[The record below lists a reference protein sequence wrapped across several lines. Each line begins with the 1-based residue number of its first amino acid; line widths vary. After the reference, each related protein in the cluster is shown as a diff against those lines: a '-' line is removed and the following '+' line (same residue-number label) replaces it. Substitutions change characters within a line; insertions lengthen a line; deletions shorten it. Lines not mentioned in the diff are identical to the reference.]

1 MISAGRPRK
10 KHAASSRIRT
20 IARADDWA
28 AGMGLR
34 VDARDFSLQGRE
46 YVRQIIRDY
55 SPEIYCPKA
64 AQMAYTVTAITR
76 TLHNVVERKWN
87 GLYLLP
93 LKTGAIPFVQARVD
107 PVIESSSRLNQAF
120 AAVDNRLHK
129 QTVEGA
135 NFYIRGTNI
144 ERELHEVP
152 VDFEIWDER
161 DRMVDDNLDVALH
174 RMDGSTVRQLL
185 VLSTPTVDGYGVYS
199 EEAWDS
205 TDQHRWEVPCPHC
218 KRFQVLNFD
227 ESDLD
232 YNNLKLGDSPRECVL
247 ECAYCHKKI
256 HDQQRPE
263 MNFFGRWTAFKP
275 DGSLRGYHVSQFNSP
290 TQPLHEIMK
299 GYFAGQRDMRKLRNF
314 WNQNMGRPFTAEGD
328 KITVELLDKC
338 RRTGYALGGIPNTYV
353 ALGIDIGTFLHVWCW
368 HFSPSKTKLLWNIKL
383 FRNFS
388 ELDTFLSTLTSW
400 VGVIDA
406 HPEKHKAHELAM
418 KYHGKLR
425 LGFSDDRD
433 QASEMATFHKLKVGE
448 AGKVNIDR
456 NMALDTFIQDFI
468 NGNAILPADAR
479 DLGEHMP
486 RKPYNGLYHQL
497 LQMVRVEEENARG
510 IVMAR
515 WKKNRSPDHW
525 HHAGMYATVA
535 CELQPTLSIPA
546 DLSAALNVSM
556 MR

>member
-1 MISAGRPRK
+1 
-10 KHAASSRIRT
+10 
-20 IARADDWA
+20 
-28 AGMGLR
+28 MGLR
-34 VDARDFSLQGRE
+34 VDARDFSLKGRE

-107 PVIESSSRLNQAF
+107 PVIESSPKLTAAF
-120 AAVDNRLHK
+120 ASVDNRLHK

-152 VDFEIWDER
+152 VDFEVWDER
-161 DRMVDDNLDVALH
+161 DRMVDENLDIARH
-174 RMDGSTVRQLL
+174 RMDGSTVRHLL

-199 EEAWDS
+199 EDAWDA

-218 KRFQVLNFD
+218 GRYQVLNFN
-227 ESDLD
+227 EPDLD
-232 YNNLKLGDSPRECVL
+232 YNNLKLGDSAADCVL
-247 ECAYCHKKI
+247 ECAFCQQLLT
-256 HDQQRPE
+256 DSQRPE
-263 MNFFGRWTAFKP
+263 MNGSGRWTPFKP
-275 DGSLRGYHVSQFNSP
+275 DGALRGYHVSQFNSP

-299 GYFAGQRDMRKLRNF
+299 GYFMGQRDMRRLRNF
-314 WNQNMGRPFTAEGD
+314 WNQNMGRAFTAEGD

-338 RRTGYALGGIPNTYV
+338 RRSGYTLGGIPNSYV
-353 ALGIDIGTFLHVWCW
+353 AVGIDIGSVLHVWCW
-368 HFSPSKTKLLWNIKL
+368 HFSPQKQKLLWNARI
-383 FRNFS
+383 FRNFDD
-388 ELDTFLSTLTSW
+388 LDRFLGSLASW
-400 VGVIDA
+400 TGIIDA

-433 QASEMATFHKLKVGE
+433 QASEMATYHPLRAGE
-448 AGKVNIDR
+448 AGRVNIDR
-456 NMALDTFIQDFI
+456 NMALDTFIADFI

-479 DLGEHMP
+479 DLGEIMP

-497 LQMVRVEEENARG
+497 LQLVRVEEENTRG

-515 WKKNRSPDHW
+515 WKKNRNPDHW
-525 HHAGMYATVA
+525 HHAGMFASVA
-535 CELQPTLSIPA
+535 AQLQPTLSVPA
-546 DLSAALNVSM
+546 EFSRALNTSV